1 MKCPKCEYL
10 GFDTGER
17 CRNCGYDFSLM
28 TAPDPMPDLDLRSE
42 VDSINAP
49 EWLGAMD
56 KALGDRRTPDAAEP
70 LEMATP
76 AIVESVVR
84 PAVPAAAATVATPTV
99 SAAAVALDLEPTLP
113 PPSFRGAPSLPLFSS
128 DPATAD
134 EPLIKVPAQP
144 RPPLAVRRTPE
155 TPRLR
160 AVPKAVERLMPEPV
174 LEFSEE
180 TPPSVEAP
188 SRTQRS
194 DSRSP
199 QRDASPLQAS
209 GSGARVVA
217 VIVDHAILF
226 TIDAIVLYLT
236 LRVAALT
243 MADWRSLP
251 MLPMAT
257 FLGLLKLAYFTAF
270 TCVGGQT
277 IGKMAAGIRVVG
289 DDQRGLSATHA
300 LHRALAGAL
309 SFLTLGLGFL
319 PALLTADRRALH
331 DRLARTRVVID
342 HA

>member
-56 KALGDRRTPDAAEP
+56 KALGDRRTPDAAAP

-113 PPSFRGAPSLPLFSS
+113 PPSFRGAPSL
-128 DPATAD
+128 
-134 EPLIKVPAQP
+134 
-144 RPPLAVRRTPE
+144 PPLAVRRTPE